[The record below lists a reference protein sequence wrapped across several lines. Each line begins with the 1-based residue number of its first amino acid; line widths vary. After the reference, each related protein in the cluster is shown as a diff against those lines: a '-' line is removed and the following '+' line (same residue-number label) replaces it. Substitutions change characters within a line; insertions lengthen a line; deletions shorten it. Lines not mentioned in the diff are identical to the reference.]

1 MKLNWEF
8 IHPDKR
14 PTAEDSL
21 GPVIFLLPLRLLR
34 IDPVCV
40 CLSGRSR
47 NEIKNKCENFNQQSS
62 ADFALAEL
70 NLSEAEGRTSFRFFF
85 FADASV
91 SVHELTR
98 EGRAPYFNR
107 KSDFVPFSIAT
118 PTLIIFLFG
127 VDNWIDEAR
136 PNFDFCETNDGGTVF
151 FLHEFRWRKTFW
163 VRWKFLYKKKKKS
176 FVRCKV

>member
-21 GPVIFLLPLRLLR
+21 EPVIFLLPLHLLR
-34 IDPVCV
+34 FDPVCV

-70 NLSEAEGRTSFRFFF
+70 NLSEAEGKTSFRFFF
-85 FADASV
+85 FAASV
-91 SVHELTR
+91 SVLELTR

-107 KSDFVPFSIAT
+107 ESDFVPISNST

-127 VDNWIDEAR
+127 VDNWIDEAW
-136 PNFDFCETNDGGTVF
+136 PNFDFRETNDGGTVF
-151 FLHEFRWRKTFW
+151 FLYEFQWRKTFW
-163 VRWKFLYKKKKKS
+163 VRWKFHYKKKKS